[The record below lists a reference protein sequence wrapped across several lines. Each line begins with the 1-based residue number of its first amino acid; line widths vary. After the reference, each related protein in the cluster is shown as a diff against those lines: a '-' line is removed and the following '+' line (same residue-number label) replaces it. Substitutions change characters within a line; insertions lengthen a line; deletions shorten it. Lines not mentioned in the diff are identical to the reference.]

1 MSDEVRGPAIAEW
14 KSLMAG
20 LGRRSWK
27 ELMTWL
33 KDGHGVGHGHG
44 NALELDYLHDLGCR
58 SSVASTDVQWPAPT
72 SQGPHRRPR
81 ARQPGRRTRP
91 RVRQPGR
98 RTRPRARQPGR
109 RTRPRVRQ
117 PGRRTRPRVRPAILN
132 VRRRRHLQTLPTKR
146 NHLGFGQRV
155 EDGSRAS
162 RPERE

>member
-58 SSVASTDVQWPAPT
+58 SSVASTDVQWPAPA
-72 SQGPHRRPR
+72 SNGPHRRPM
-81 ARQPGRRTRP
+81 ARTDVPGP
-91 RVRQPGR
+91 
-98 RTRPRARQPGR
+98 
-109 RTRPRVRQ
+109 
-117 PGRRTRPRVRPAILN
+117 
-132 VRRRRHLQTLPTKR
+132 
-146 NHLGFGQRV
+146 
-155 EDGSRAS
+155 AS
-162 RPERE
+162 RVGAPAPGPASRVGAPAPGPASRVGAPAPGSASRVGAPAPGSARPS

>member
-58 SSVASTDVQWPAPT
+58 SSVASTDVQWPAPA
-72 SQGPHRRPR
+72 SNGPHRRPR
-81 ARQPGRRTRP
+81 A
-91 RVRQPGR
+91 RQPGR